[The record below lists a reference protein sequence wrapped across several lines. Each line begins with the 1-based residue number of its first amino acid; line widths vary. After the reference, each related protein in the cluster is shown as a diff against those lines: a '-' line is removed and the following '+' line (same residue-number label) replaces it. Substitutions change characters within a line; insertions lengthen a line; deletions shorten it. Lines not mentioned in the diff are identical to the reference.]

1 MSKFM
6 DNLLPI
12 SMLNLNSA
20 KKKIHWVEIYEV
32 FNGHVHDVWTLLC
45 IMRLLVKT
53 SSKFFLDGTE
63 AILTSF

>member
-20 KKKIHWVEIYEV
+20 KKKFIELKFEV

-63 AILTSF
+63 AVLTSF

>member
-20 KKKIHWVEIYEV
+20 KKK
-32 FNGHVHDVWTLLC
+32 
-45 IMRLLVKT
+45 
-53 SSKFFLDGTE
+53 KFIELKFMKFSMAMCMMCEHYYVSWGY
-63 AILTSF
+63 